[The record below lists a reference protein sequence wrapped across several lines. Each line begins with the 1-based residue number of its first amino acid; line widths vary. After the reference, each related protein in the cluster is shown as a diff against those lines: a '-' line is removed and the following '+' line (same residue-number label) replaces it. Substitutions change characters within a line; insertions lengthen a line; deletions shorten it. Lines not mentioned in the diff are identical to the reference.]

1 MMGYVPHVH
10 NDVAIQYGSRLSGKQ
25 SNHASVLQVARVN
38 RYSSEQQPSSYV
50 KNMEQ
55 RWLHQRRLQ
64 ANATG
69 KGKQIDRII

>member
-1 MMGYVPHVH
+1 MGYVPHVH
-10 NDVAIQYGSRLSGKQ
+10 NDVATQYGSRLSGKQ
-25 SNHASVLQVARVN
+25 SNHAAVLQVARVN
-38 RYSSEQQPSSYV
+38 RYTREQQPSSYV

-64 ANATG
+64 ASVTG